1 MTREATCADVC
12 FGIGNAR
19 VSGQIDDGRV
29 TTRSSFSDDATWR
42 SFAAVRRSGCVE
54 TRLKSFAVRGFPM
67 MSTMRE
73 LNSLVSSEQ
82 LSTPTGPLSTQAGAR
97 FQLRDLFFISTC
109 SASSYL
115 TTGVESRSSVAFA
128 PTIPSR
134 TRAPRA
140 NRRIEKLRPVA
151 VSHLS

>member
-1 MTREATCADVC
+1 
-12 FGIGNAR
+12 
-19 VSGQIDDGRV
+19 
-29 TTRSSFSDDATWR
+29 
-42 SFAAVRRSGCVE
+42 
-54 TRLKSFAVRGFPM
+54 M
-67 MSTMRE
+67 MSMMRE
-73 LNSLVSSEQ
+73 LNSLVSSAH
-82 LSTPTGPLSTQAGAR
+82 LSTPTGPLSTQPGAR
-97 FQLRDLFFISTC
+97 FQLRDLFFVSTY

-140 NRRIEKLRPVA
+140 NRRIEKLRPVV

>member
-1 MTREATCADVC
+1 MTRDARRVAACS
-12 FGIGNAR
+12 GIGNAR
-19 VSGQIDDGRV
+19 VSGQIDDSRV
-29 TTRSSFSDDATWR
+29 TTWMSFGNEAM
-42 SFAAVRRSGCVE
+42 RRSIAVARRGGCIE

-67 MSTMRE
+67 MPMMRE
-73 LNSLVSSEQ
+73 QNSLVSSGQ

-97 FQLRDLFFISTC
+97 FQLRDLFFVTSC